1 MNGAMVA
8 SLGWGLIQFLWQGAV
23 LGCVTAI
30 LMVLLRNARAQTRY
44 AVLCVALALCI
55 ALPVFDVCL
64 AWGEAVRPDGASP
77 GETTFASL
85 SLQARDGWETQIAAH
100 MELIVIGWALCATA
114 LALRMA
120 LGLVWIGRIPRRG
133 TGNAHLQ
140 SLVTNLSQQFGL
152 SRHVRLLVVPD
163 LMGPVTVGLWRPLVL
178 VPASLL
184 TGMAPNMLEALLAH
198 ELAHVQ
204 RCDYLV
210 NLVQSAVEALLF
222 YHPAVWWISYRLR
235 IERELIADSLAAT
248 RLGEPRRL
256 ALALSELERFQF
268 SQHHLAQAANGGV
281 LMTRIARLIRPETQ
295 ALNWKAAIPVLGMVI
310 ASLAFTASAGNAT
323 NAVVAHPDEPGFANL
338 QDCKPDYPAV
348 SLKNNESG
356 TVKVKFSIGADGK
369 LRGAKVTKP
378 SGHPALDDATLKALS
393 QCSFR
398 AAVKKGKA
406 VAASFDAIYVWKLPD

>member
-1 MNGAMVA
+1 MNGDMVA
-8 SLGWGLIQFLWQGAV
+8 SLSWGLIQFLWQGAV
-23 LGCVTAI
+23 LGCIAAI
-30 LMVLLRNARAQTRY
+30 LLALLRNARAQTRY
-44 AVLCVALALCI
+44 AVLCAALALCI
-55 ALPVFDVCL
+55 ALPVFDVCQ
-64 AWGEAVRPDGASP
+64 AWSGAARPGDADP
-77 GETTFASL
+77 GDTSFAAL
-85 SLQARDGWETQIAAH
+85 SLYAKTGVLAQIAAH
-100 MELIVIGWALCATA
+100 MTLIVTGWAVCATT

-120 LGLVWIGRIPRRG
+120 LGLAWIGRIPRRG
-133 TGNAHLQ
+133 VGNAQLQ
-140 SLVTNLSQQFGL
+140 SIVGNLSRQFGI
-152 SRHVRLLVVPD
+152 SRRVRLLVVAD
-163 LMGPVTVGLWRPLVL
+163 LLGPITVGLWRPLVL

-184 TGMAPNMLEALLAH
+184 TGMAPDMLEALLAH

-210 NLVQSAVEALLF
+210 NLVQSTVEALLF
-222 YHPAVWWISYRLR
+222 YHPAVWWISHRLR
-235 IERELIADSLAAT
+235 VERELIADNLAVT
-248 RLGEPRRL
+248 RIGEPRRL

-268 SQHHLAQAANGGV
+268 SKHHLAQAANGGV

-323 NAVVAHPDEPGFANL
+323 NAVVAHPDEPGFADL
-338 QDCKPDYPAV
+338 QSCKPDYPAV

-398 AAVKKGKA
+398 AAVKKGKT
-406 VAASFDAIYVWKLPD
+406 VAASFDVIYVWKLPD

>member
-1 MNGAMVA
+1 MNGNMVA
-8 SLGWGLIQFLWQGAV
+8 ALGWGLIQFLWQGAV
-23 LGCVTAI
+23 LGCITAI
-30 LMVLLRNARAQTRY
+30 LMVLLGKARAQTRY

-55 ALPVFDVCL
+55 ALPLFDVFQAL
-64 AWGEAVRPDGASP
+64 GDSGRPQGEGPGDAS
-77 GETTFASL
+77 FSAL
-85 SLQARDGWETQIAAH
+85 SLYAQGGFLTQIAAH
-100 MELIVIGWALCATA
+100 MKLIVVGWALCATV

-120 LGLVWIGRIPRRG
+120 LGLVWIGHIPQRG
-133 TGNAHLQ
+133 VGNAHLQ
-140 SLVTNLSQQFGL
+140 SMIASLSQQFGL
-152 SRHVRLLVVPD
+152 SRHVRLLVVAD

-184 TGMAPNMLEALLAH
+184 TGMAPDMLEALLAH

-222 YHPAVWWISYRLR
+222 YHPAVWWISHRLR

-248 RLGEPRRL
+248 RIGEPRRL

-268 SQHHLAQAANGGV
+268 SQHHLAQAAHGGV

-295 ALNWKAAIPVLGMVI
+295 ALNWKAAIPVLGMAF
-310 ASLAFTASAGNAT
+310 ASLAFSTSAGSAT
-323 NAVVAHPDEPGFANL
+323 NAVVAHPDEPGFADL
-338 QDCKPDYPAV
+338 ASCKPDYPAV
-348 SLKNNESG
+348 SLKSNESG
-356 TVKVKFSIGADGK
+356 SVKVKFIIGADSK
-369 LRGAKVTKP
+369 LRSAKVTKS

-398 AAVKKGKA
+398 AAVKQGKM